1 MTDLAA
7 LEELAGA
14 MLRRL
19 EPAGRRTLMRAM
31 ARDLR
36 KSQSDRIGR
45 QQEPSGA
52 KFAARRQAPEPE
64 PGKFPVRFLYPKGAA
79 EPRLVF
85 MKSWT
90 RDGPLLTGYDIEAGG
105 IRSFF
110 WDNVAKWLPLE
121 AGDRGAGG
129 SGKLR
134 RKGRIRNKAMFRKLR
149 SARTLKSGGTDREMW
164 VGFSGRASAVARIHQ
179 EGLKDKP
186 SAKAKP
192 VRYTRRVVLG
202 DTEAERRH
210 MLDLMLDHVAR

>member
-7 LEELAGA
+7 LEDLAGSL
-14 MLRRL
+14 LRRL
-19 EPAGRRTLMRAM
+19 QPSERRTLLRAM

-36 KSQSDRIGR
+36 KSQGDRIGR

-52 KFAARRQAPEPE
+52 TFAARRQKPEPQ

-90 RDGPLLTGYDIEAGG
+90 RDGPLLTGYDIEGGG

-110 WDNVAKWLPLE
+110 WDKVAKWLPLE
-121 AGDRGAGG
+121 REDRGAGG
-129 SGKLR
+129 TGKLR

-149 SARTLKSGGTDREMW
+149 GARTLKSAATDRDAW

-179 EGLKDKP
+179 EGRKDKP

-192 VRYTRRVVLG
+192 VRYARRVVLG
-202 DTEAERRH
+202 DTEAERRR